1 LLQTKDAEQIEYT
14 FTTLAYLFKYLWRCL
29 IRNVRTVLISLLPLL
44 GDTQP
49 IYINRFAAESF
60 AFVVRKIKDKDSFLK
75 LVLKIL
81 KENESGISGYGKL
94 LFEVIS
100 GIPGQFHSCAE
111 QMLSLYFNI
120 LQDKSIDQK
129 LVYQVLEEIITCILQ
144 NIHPQKCDVMYN
156 VMLKELDIF
165 IEKLSQPL
173 ALTPGREHPLV
184 LFLRL
189 QRIVIN
195 YKDGKF
201 LINTIFNV
209 SLTKRFA
216 AIIDKNEN
224 NNILQEVVNT
234 SVAILLASNVKL
246 MQEDSNQL
254 LLKIMAVKDRN
265 ILYSSVEKLICY
277 SSFEI
282 SILPNILR
290 RSIPI
295 KFDSE
300 TLLLFAKII
309 LAKSQPCLNGIT
321 LDKWKKYIF
330 DIRNIGTEN
339 INHLLLELKTLSTD
353 FVSLDA
359 IRILIIL
366 PHLKPIHKE
375 FKDVL
380 KTGLLFLYE
389 KILKHE
395 NVENTAS
402 INKIAFI
409 FLLTLES
416 IIHISEP
423 HELHE
428 FLENSNIKIIN
439 FIEKYH
445 DNTYILN
452 AIDLYLTYFAKSQY
466 HMNYINS
473 ISFDILYSNLIK
485 KMNSPYHKIRLIIAH
500 LYSLFSDIETLK
512 NSSILTPN
520 TGKNA
525 IELVYLAECESTTIQ
540 TYRNKL
546 LYLQA
551 LEFQSAA
558 ISNLNPKYFEFPLRC
573 LISGFYINFSLMWE
587 PLNVIIASY
596 SNKECSQFWPTFLN
610 ELTSNNISEIKTW
623 KPSFECQVISSLE
636 MLLEKHEDKPDFENY
651 KILLWKCMSRFSHYI
666 ETNRDLIELFINFVN
681 TNFFKSNSEDSKY
694 CDIGKHKESP
704 DINMDENENDEE
716 TIEQDETIKIM
727 QAHSKNRNYKVKL
740 LIAQMEI
747 FHKVLNPKMLYKEAE
762 IHQIYLDLL
771 FSKNTDVQKAALN
784 CLFAYKHKYLLP
796 YKEHLYGLI
805 NEKNLKNELMRFKL
819 DRESNMIDEQHREN
833 LMPII
838 MRIIYAK
845 MIMKTGMRTGGKGGG
860 STRRK
865 IILRFLNGTQED
877 EMIMFIKM
885 AFKPFKSY
893 MSLETNDEAFN
904 LKQYTEN
911 IINMIDLNN
920 VMPPKRMQS
929 AVNLLAIIMEQVGG
943 KMSTKLLPCLLRI
956 LICILA
962 EVIGIL
968 QRSEEVYSGY
978 LSSIKLVR
986 TNCIGI
992 LARFFTHFEN
1002 YDWQQHE
1009 IDALYDVAIFPSLQ
1023 KLPVDGIS
1031 SPTALLK
1038 LFMAWGQNS
1047 RYYPLFAKHQ
1057 KDNESI
1063 SPLPYIIQLLANPK
1077 THQSVINAIL
1087 EIIEKMLTLQDY
1099 EKCNENAMQTDEP
1112 FLPLTPVLT
1121 NLLEID
1127 KKALS
1132 SKVNYGSSVLLPHI
1146 PNILEFIKNK
1156 LKRFNKNINKT
1167 DLLILSRISEF
1178 VTDAEIC
1185 DTVLKLILP
1194 ILIKKA
1200 AFNNEEAIMKLLTT
1214 VINLAKIVNKP
1225 ESHIRVIAPLIGL
1238 ISDIPGRK
1246 LLLQLHN
1253 TIAERSSE
1261 EHRETMIRDCNIL
1274 TALNAWDHKWIGQ
1287 PDFQKRLDTFKEI
1300 MVEDNAITL
1309 EFGVT
1314 IIHNCFYFLKTES
1327 DLAMKDYSGQ
1337 CLKFI
1342 GSRLAKQ
1349 HQNNTVNRRYLID
1362 DTILMLTKK
1371 GIKSKN
1377 ETVRLQS
1384 LSLLGHMALECA
1396 DVHPVLRDLSLLT
1409 NRADPEVDFFENMQ
1423 HLQLHR
1429 RVRAL
1434 LKFCTLAKTS
1444 QKPINLKTLTQF
1456 ILPLCSLFLCNEA
1469 FVHKNSLI
1477 DAAIE
1482 VTGMVCKHLPWHH
1495 YEIILKYYLNKLKS
1509 STEYQKQ
1516 LVRIVVAI
1524 LDSFHYDLSKY
1535 KPAEKIS
1542 QIETVSTETGD
1553 NVAAIDEK
1561 ESNET
1566 IGDKNFENEE
1576 IEEIEEKLEEALDN
1590 DDVENIEEKDKET
1603 IKEKNIPII
1612 MKQTLL
1618 SPYGAKRVVSSITN
1632 GLLPQLHRSIMS
1644 KTRQDN
1650 NHKVNKKRIASEIE
1664 EDDLLRV
1671 PVALAL
1677 VKLLQKMPEDL
1688 LDTNLPG

>member
-1 LLQTKDAEQIEYT
+1 
-14 FTTLAYLFKYLWRCL
+14 
-29 IRNVRTVLISLLPLL
+29 VLILLLPLL
-44 GDTQP
+44 GDSQP
-49 IYINRFAAESF
+49 IYINKFAAESF
-60 AFVVRKIKDKDSFLK
+60 AFVVRKVKDKDSFLK
-75 LVLKIL
+75 LVLEIL

-129 LVYQVLEEIITCILQ
+129 LAYQVLEKIITCILQ
-144 NIHPQKCDVMYN
+144 NVHPQKCDVMWN
-156 VMLKELDIF
+156 VTLKVLDTF
-165 IEKLSQPL
+165 IEKLNQS
-173 ALTPGREHPLV
+173 LTLTSDREHPLV
-184 LFLRL
+184 SFLRL
-189 QRIVIN
+189 QHIIIS

-201 LINTIFNV
+201 LINTYIP
-209 SLTKRFA
+209 LMKRFA
-216 AIIDKNEN
+216 VIIDKNEN
-224 NNILQEVVNT
+224 NNILQEVINT
-234 SVAILLASNVKL
+234 SVAILLAANIRL

-277 SSFEI
+277 FSFETL
-282 SILPNILR
+282 ILPNILQ

-300 TLLLFAKII
+300 TLLLFTKII
-309 LAKSQPCLNGIT
+309 FAKSPPCLNGIT

-330 DIRNIGTEN
+330 DIRNIGIEN
-339 INHLLLELKTLSTD
+339 INHLLFELKMLSTD
-353 FVSLDA
+353 LVSLDT

-375 FKDVL
+375 FKDIL
-380 KTGLLFLYE
+380 RTGLLFLYE

-395 NVENTAS
+395 NAENIAS

-428 FLENSNIKIIN
+428 FLQNSDIKIIN
-439 FIEKYH
+439 LVEKYQ

-466 HMNYINS
+466 HTNYINS
-473 ISFDILYSNLIK
+473 ISFDILYCNLIK
-485 KMNSPYHKIRLIIAH
+485 KMSSPYHKIRLIIAH
-500 LYSLFSDIETLK
+500 LYSLFSDIEALK
-512 NSSILTPN
+512 NYSILIPN

-551 LEFQSAA
+551 LEFQSPA

-573 LISGFYINFSLMWE
+573 LISGFYINFSLLWE
-587 PLNVIIASY
+587 PLNPIIASY
-596 SNKECSQFWPTFLN
+596 SNKEFSQFWTIFLN
-610 ELTSNNISEIKTW
+610 ELTSNNISEIKEW
-623 KPSFECQVISSLE
+623 EPSFECQVISSLE
-636 MLLEKHEDKPDFENY
+636 MLLGKHEDKSDFENY
-651 KILLWKCMSRFSHYI
+651 KILLWKCMTHFSNYI
-666 ETNRDLIELFINFVN
+666 EINRDLIELFINFVN
-681 TNFFKSNSEDSKY
+681 INFFKSNSEDGKY
-694 CDIGKHKESP
+694 CNIEKHKELL
-704 DINMDENENDEE
+704 DINTDENENDEE
-716 TIEQDETIKIM
+716 ITEEDGTTQII
-727 QAHSKNRNYKVKL
+727 QAHSRNRNYKVKL

-747 FHKVLNPKMLYKEAE
+747 FQKVLNPKILYKEAE
-762 IHQIYLDLL
+762 LHQIYLDLL
-771 FSKNTDVQKAALN
+771 FSKNADVQKAALN

-805 NEKNLKNELMRFKL
+805 NEKNLKNELTQFKL
-819 DRESNMIDEQHREN
+819 DQESNMIDEQHREN
-833 LMPII
+833 LIPII

-845 MIMKTGMRTGGKGGG
+845 MIMKTGMRTGGKAGK

-865 IILRFLNGTQED
+865 NILRFLNGTQED

-885 AFKPFKSY
+885 AFKPFKLY
-893 MSLETNDEAFN
+893 MSLEANNETFD
-904 LKQYTEN
+904 LRQYTEN

-920 VMPPKRMQS
+920 IMPPKRMQS
-929 AVNLLAIIMEQVGG
+929 AVNLLAIIMEQLGG

-962 EVIGIL
+962 EVTGIL
-968 QRSEEVYSGY
+968 QRSEEVYLGY
-978 LSSIKLVR
+978 LPSIKLVK
-986 TNCIGI
+986 TNCIGT

-1009 IDALYDVAIFPSLQ
+1009 IDALYNVAIFPWLQ
-1023 KLPVDGIS
+1023 KLPVEGIS

-1038 LFMAWGQNS
+1038 LFMAWGQNP

-1087 EIIEKMLTLQDY
+1087 EIIEKMLTLQNY
-1099 EKCNENAMQTDEP
+1099 EKCNEDAMQTDEP

-1132 SKVNYGSSVLLPHI
+1132 SKVNYGSGILLPHI

-1194 ILIKKA
+1194 VLIKKA
-1200 AFNNEEAIMKLLTT
+1200 AFSNEEAMMELLRT

-1225 ESHIRVIAPLIGL
+1225 ENHIRIIAPLIGL
-1238 ISDIPGRK
+1238 VSDVPGRK
-1246 LLLQLHN
+1246 LLLQLYN
-1253 TIAERSSE
+1253 IIAERSSE

-1274 TALNAWDHKWIGQ
+1274 IALNAWDHKWIGQ

-1300 MVEDNAITL
+1300 MIEDNAITL

-1314 IIHNCFYFLKTES
+1314 IIHNCFYFLKTET
-1327 DLAMKDYSGQ
+1327 DLAIKDYSGQ
-1337 CLKFI
+1337 CLKFM
-1342 GSRLAKQ
+1342 GSKLAKQ
-1349 HQNNTVNRRYLID
+1349 HQNNTVNRHYLID
-1362 DTILMLTKK
+1362 DTILMLTRK

-1377 ETVRLQS
+1377 ESIRLQS

-1396 DVHPVLRDLSLLT
+1396 DVHPVLRDLSLLA

-1429 RVRAL
+1429 KARAL
-1434 LKFCTLAKTS
+1434 LKFCALAKTL
-1444 QKPINLKTLTQF
+1444 QKPINIKTLTQF
-1456 ILPLCSLFLCNEA
+1456 ILPLCSFFLCNET
-1469 FVHKNSLI
+1469 FIHKNSLI

-1482 VTGMVCKHLPWHH
+1482 VIGMVCKHLPWYY

-1542 QIETVSTETGD
+1542 QIETISAETGE
-1553 NVAAIDEK
+1553 NVIDIDKK
-1561 ESNET
+1561 ESNE
-1566 IGDKNFENEE
+1566 IIDGENLENTE
-1576 IEEIEEKLEEALDN
+1576 IEEIEEKLEKALDN
-1590 DDVENIEEKDKET
+1590 DNIENIEEKDKET

-1618 SPYGAKRVVSSITN
+1618 SQHGAKRVVNNITN

-1644 KTRQDN
+1644 KTRQDS
-1650 NHKVNKKRIASEIE
+1650 NHKINKKRIASEIE

-1671 PVALAL
+1671 PIALAL
-1677 VKLLQKMPEDL
+1677 VKLLQKMPENL